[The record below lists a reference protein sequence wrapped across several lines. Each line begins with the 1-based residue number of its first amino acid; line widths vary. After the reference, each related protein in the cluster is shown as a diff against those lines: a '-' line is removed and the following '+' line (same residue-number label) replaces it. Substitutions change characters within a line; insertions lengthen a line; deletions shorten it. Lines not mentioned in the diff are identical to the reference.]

1 MEELIEHNHEQN
13 GRAVPNEQLQHQQG
27 CTHIHIDVSLVKIPH
42 EEEEGVLDEPH
53 HVVHQEP
60 VPVLR
65 LADEVGVVDFQ
76 LHRRPAEHVDPGV
89 EEGEEAQH
97 NGGAQPTE
105 GLLKVLREGGATAPE
120 EDPGVEEEAEEVD
133 EYVYDHPGLQDRGKE
148 DQDNDSGDNLKAP
161 PEEDTDIG
169 QGLHLDIIFIVFDL
183 DG

>member
-89 EEGEEAQH
+89 EEGE
-97 NGGAQPTE
+97 
-105 GLLKVLREGGATAPE
+105 
-120 EDPGVEEEAEEVD
+120 
-133 EYVYDHPGLQDRGKE
+133 
-148 DQDNDSGDNLKAP
+148 DSTMVVPSRLKAFSKFSGKGEP
-161 PEEDTDIG
+161 LHQKRI
-169 QGLHLDIIFIVFDL
+169 QG
-183 DG
+183 